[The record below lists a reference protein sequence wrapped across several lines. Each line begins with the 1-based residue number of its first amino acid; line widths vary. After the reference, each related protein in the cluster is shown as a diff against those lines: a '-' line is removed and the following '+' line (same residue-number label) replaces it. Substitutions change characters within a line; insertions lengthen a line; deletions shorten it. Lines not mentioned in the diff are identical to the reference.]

1 MIWPVLALSVSL
13 ATPVSLPT
21 RCEAAPPAAS
31 GSTDSTLTRAYE
43 SGVTWEAFLASARAR
58 RALWLRNWDAAV
70 IPADVLAAVRALPGR
85 YRLLVIAV
93 DSCSDSVNT
102 IPFLA
107 RLVAD
112 LPNLEMRVLHPD
124 AARALMAARR
134 TPDGRPATPTVILLD
149 ERGRDVGCW
158 IERPAELQRLAI
170 AARAGGGTPE
180 FAASKQG
187 WYDRDAGASTI
198 REVAE
203 LLVAAGRGARG
214 CDGGPSSAGL

>member
-13 ATPVSLPT
+13 ATPASLPT
-21 RCEAAPPAAS
+21 RCEAEPPAAAA
-31 GSTDSTLTRAYE
+31 STDSTLTRAYE
-43 SGVTWEAFLASARAR
+43 SGVAWEAFLASARAR

-70 IPADVLAAVRALPGR
+70 IPADVLSTVRALPGR
-85 YRLLVIAV
+85 YRLLAIAV

-107 RLVAD
+107 RLAAEV
-112 LPNLEMRVLHPD
+112 PNLEMRVLHPD
-124 AARALMAARR
+124 AVRALMAARR

-149 ERGRDVGCW
+149 EAGRDVGCW

-170 AARAGGGTPE
+170 AAGAGGGTPE

-203 LLVAAGRGARG
+203 LLVAASRGARG
-214 CDGGPSSAGL
+214 CDGGPSSSGL